1 MKVQVGLLGNIPA
14 STEKRLPKN
23 PELNQIFSTGNYIEV
38 TPLWSNFWF
47 DDQKNWRTH

>member
-14 STEKRLPKN
+14 STEKLLPKN
-23 PELNQIFSTGNYIEV
+23 PELNQNFSTGNYIDAR
-38 TPLWSNFWF
+38 PLWSNFWF